1 MHELL
6 IPVGDEQSLEYAIA
20 NGADA
25 IYLGIKNFNARMSA
39 KNFTEEELEEAVS
52 LCHLYGVKLYVT
64 MNTLVKDTEVE
75 SFLNTISKL
84 HKLGV
89 DAVIMQDFGMIC
101 LVREMFPNLE
111 IHASTQANACK
122 EETIELFHKLG
133 VKRVVLPREMSLEE
147 IENIKVPIEKEVFI
161 HGALCISYS
170 GCCLISS
177 MIGSR
182 SGNRGECT
190 GCCRLPYTL
199 YQRNQKIK
207 DGYLLSTKE
216 LNTSPKIEK
225 LKKSSI
231 TSFKVEGRMKSPLY
245 VGLITRFYK
254 RLMNNE
260 EFSYKEEY
268 KKLKILFNREF
279 TLGHLFHDDIRNSKF
294 SNHLGLKIGKV
305 IEVTSKKIKIKL
317 SYPLYQED
325 GLRFQKSKK
334 GFIANFIYDEKGN
347 LISEAKT
354 SQIVL
359 LDNKI
364 SLKEKDDV
372 YKTTSKKLKE
382 SILNLENKKI
392 AISMHVIAKKQ
403 KPFTLI
409 ITDGENEISLS
420 SVIVEKA
427 NKTPLTEE
435 RIKEKL
441 KKLGNTPFILENITC
456 EIENDIFIQVK
467 DINELRRNIIEKLI
481 IIRKNRKVEYQKQEV
496 TFEKYERKLEKEI
509 SIEVK
514 TEEKLKEVRKEKVN
528 RIYVPKSLYE
538 KYKEEKHIYQIES
551 FKAKTKE
558 KNLKKFYQIPK
569 KDDICDYTFNVFNIY
584 TVYYL
589 LKLGY
594 KRVTLSVELSNEEIF
609 YLFTHF
615 KEVFHFTPSLEVIA
629 YDKVV
634 VMNISGNILD
644 LKENNDDYF
653 LKDSKERYFKVYYQ
667 DGMTYIYNYEMRKR
681 NTEKLLTL
689 PISLRYQLE
698 P

>member
-6 IPVGDEQSLEYAIA
+6 IPVGDKLSLEYAIA

-25 IYLGIKNFNARMSA
+25 IYLGVKNFNARMSA
-39 KNFTEEELEEAVS
+39 KNFTEEELEEAVK

-111 IHASTQANACK
+111 IHVSTQANACK
-122 EETIELFHKLG
+122 KETIELFHKLG
-133 VKRVVLPREMSLEE
+133 IKRVVLPREMSLEE

-216 LNTSPKIEK
+216 LNTSAKIEK

-231 TSFKVEGRMKSPLY
+231 TSFKVEGRMKSHLY
-245 VGLITRFYK
+245 VGFITRFYK

-260 EFSYKEEY
+260 EFSYEEES

-279 TLGHLFHDDIRNSKF
+279 TLGHLFHDDIRNSK
-294 SNHLGLKIGKV
+294 SPNHLGLKIGKV
-305 IEVTSKKIKIKL
+305 IEVTNKKIKIKL

-354 SQIVL
+354 SQIVR

-364 SLKEKDDV
+364 GLKEKDDV

-467 DINELRRNIIEKLI
+467 DMNELRRNIIEKLI

-509 SIEVK
+509 SIEIK

-528 RIYVPKSLYE
+528 RIYVPANIYN
-538 KYKEEKHIYQIES
+538 KYKEEKYIYQIES
-551 FKAKTKE
+551 FREKTNE
-558 KNLKKFYQIPK
+558 KTLKKFYQIPK

-615 KEVFHFTPSLEVIA
+615 KEVFHFTPSLEVIV

-634 VMNISGNILD
+634 VMNILGNILD

-653 LKDSKERYFKVYYQ
+653 LKDSKGRCFKVYYQ